1 MTNGAVFSPSYY
13 RDKIKELNKGK
24 YKREQSLEIQLEKIA
39 SAKLKREIKL
49 SKKQDKEK
57 K

>member
-1 MTNGAVFSPSYY
+1 MTNGAVFRPSYY

-39 SAKLKREIKL
+39 SAKLKREIKSNSGNKL
-49 SKKQDKEK
+49 IR
-57 K
+57 